1 MIDELHQGWT
11 LNALYVCRGCR
22 GPLIPAQQSNAPHTS
37 TVVGIDMIR
46 VEAAAAAVAATGN
59 VTSTG
64 RRYSSMAT
72 AEDRTADYTV
82 TVTVSSA
89 REREG
94 STLRN
99 TAIVSHRIEQDRSSC
114 QSKGGLRLFAFAK
127 SPSTHTHTRARARS
141 IAIVLSSAPNA
152 S

>member
-22 GPLIPAQQSNAPHTS
+22 GPLIRAQQSNAPHTS

-46 VEAAAAAVAATGN
+46 GEAAAAAAVAATGN

-82 TVTVSSA
+82 TVTVSSE
-89 REREG
+89 RERRRAQHYA
-94 STLRN
+94 TLR
-99 TAIVSHRIEQDRSSC
+99 
-114 QSKGGLRLFAFAK
+114 L
-127 SPSTHTHTRARARS
+127 
-141 IAIVLSSAPNA
+141 
-152 S
+152 